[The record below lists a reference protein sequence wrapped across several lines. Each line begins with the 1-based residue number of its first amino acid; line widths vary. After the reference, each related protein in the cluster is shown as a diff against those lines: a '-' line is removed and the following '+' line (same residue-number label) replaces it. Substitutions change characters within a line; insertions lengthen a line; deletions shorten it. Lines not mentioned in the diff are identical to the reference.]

1 LQKFGREHQ
10 RRVMH
15 KYRVLVADDHL
26 VVRAGLRMLI
36 ETQSDMQVVGEA
48 NDGDEAFRQAKNLR
62 PDLVLL
68 DLSMPGVG
76 GIASIG
82 MLKREI
88 QGIKILV
95 LTMHDD
101 PMHLRQAMEAGASGY
116 LVKRAAD
123 TELLGAIRA
132 LRRGEMYIH
141 SSLTGHL
148 LGLVFDK
155 QEQQELAPGD
165 IAGLSKREREV
176 LQFLALGYTNQQIAD
191 KLFLS
196 VKTIE
201 TYRARLTEK
210 LQLPTRA
217 ELVRFALKHG
227 LLTTEE

>member
-1 LQKFGREHQ
+1 
-10 RRVMH
+10 MH
-15 KYRVLVADDHL
+15 KYRVLVADDHRL
-26 VVRAGLRMLI
+26 VRAGLRMLI
-36 ETQSDMQVVGEA
+36 ETQSDLQVVGEA
-48 NDGDEAFRQAKNLR
+48 NDGDEAIRQAKSLR

-76 GIASIG
+76 GMSSIG
-82 MLKREI
+82 LLKREI

-95 LTMHDD
+95 LSMHDD
-101 PMHLRQAMEAGASGY
+101 PVHLRQAMEAGASGY
-116 LVKRAAD
+116 LVTQAAD

-132 LRRGEMYIH
+132 LRRGEMYIN

-148 LGLVFDK
+148 LGLVFDT
-155 QEQQELAPGD
+155 QVQELTPGD

-176 LQFLALGYTNQQIAD
+176 LQFLALGYTNQEIAE

-201 TYRARLTEK
+201 TYRARLMEK

-227 LLTTEE
+227 LLTSDE

>member
-1 LQKFGREHQ
+1 
-10 RRVMH
+10 MH